1 MHVRSE
7 PILSLRNVS
16 KSFFG
21 KTLRILDN
29 ISFALASGETTAII
43 GPSGCGKT
51 TLLGLAAGLDR
62 PTSGSVMLCGKEVS
76 QCSEDQ
82 LAALRN
88 HSVGF
93 VFQTFQ
99 LLPTLTALEN
109 VLLPLEIAGERRAS
123 PQAKELLD
131 RVGLSARLH
140 HYPQQLSGGEQQRV
154 ALARAFINSPQVLF
168 ADEPTGNLDE
178 TTSQMVI
185 DLMFDL
191 HQQHQSSMLIVTHN
205 QELAA
210 RTNRI
215 LELHQGQLY
224 EKTLL

>member
-1 MHVRSE
+1 MHSE
-7 PILSLRNVS
+7 TESILCLKDVS

-29 ISFALASGETTAII
+29 ISFTLAPGETTAII

-51 TLLGLAAGLDR
+51 TLLGLAAGLDH
-62 PTSGSVMLCGKEVS
+62 PTSGSVTLCGNKVS

-109 VLLPLEIAGERRAS
+109 VLLPLELAGERRGTA
-123 PQAKELLD
+123 QAKELLD
-131 RVGLSARLH
+131 RVGLSARLE

-154 ALARAFINSPQVLF
+154 ALARAFINTPQVLF

-178 TTSQMVI
+178 GTSRMVI
-185 DLMFDL
+185 NLMFEL
-191 HQQHQSSMLIVTHN
+191 HQQHQSSLLIVTHN
-205 QELAA
+205 HELAA

-215 LELHQGQLY
+215 FELHQGQLH
-224 EKTLL
+224 EKT